1 MRCRCSLSG
10 LSPTSWRHEGGSRLE
25 PAQRRRP
32 VRRVLRPRV
41 WVALAA
47 AAMLVVAVGSL
58 RSGGTRP
65 ERVDST
71 VSGPEASGQTTIAGV
86 SSSPSSS
93 SSVEA
98 PSTIGTA
105 SPAIPTP
112 DRLAVLDPQPGV
124 APIRSDPILDWVHG
138 TATSGPRRWFLRRS
152 ADGIPSGGVAVSEP
166 VVTEWYRTFHDA
178 PSAGIAGVD
187 ARIVVDG
194 TTAQVAWLTGQGVR
208 VIAGVGD
215 VDVNETIDIARSAVS
230 VDQLARHRR
239 TRRLPGGRRANRH
252 GNGPLPGHAGDDL
265 AGNRRPAADVDAAAV
280 AFMTPGRDGPIAPLP
295 ARRGGPRRRSVV
307 IPPSSSPSARTPSRP
322 LSGSRA
328 PTSRAL
334 APHVKV
340 VPAEQIAI
348 ANPENTHGIPPD
360 ARRTYGQIER
370 GRWAVYQYSTD
381 GLQCISIDASW
392 GGSGGCSPPGH
403 SDCPVANPTG
413 GPDRVTGLRGLRA
426 VPDGRSGGVPGR
438 STRRAHRRA
447 RTRLHLRLRTR
458 ADREPHHPGH
468 HQRAARLLSS
478 PPAALTA
485 AVSAG

>member
-1 MRCRCSLSG
+1 MTNVEDRVERALQVLAEWVEPDVVAARG
-10 LSPTSWRHEGGSRLE
+10 RLE
-25 PAQRRRP
+25 ARAGSTAAPR
-32 VRRVLRPRV
+32 RRVLRPRV

-71 VSGPEASGQTTIAGV
+71 ASGPEASVQTTIAGD
-86 SSSPSSS
+86 SSNPSSS

-215 VDVNETIDIARSAVS
+215 VDVNETIDIARSAVA
-230 VDQLARHRR
+230 VDQLAGIAVPDGFQEVAAPTDRGTVRYQD
-239 TRRLPGGRRANRH
+239 TQVTIL
-252 GNGPLPGHAGDDL
+252 L
-265 AGNRRPAADVDAAAV
+265 AIVDQAADVDAAAV

-295 ARRGGPRRRSVV
+295 GAEGWATSTFGGHPTAV
-307 IPPSSSPSARTPSRP
+307 IPVGTDAVATVVGFPGTDV
-322 LSGSRA
+322 G
-328 PTSRAL
+328 AL
-334 APHVKV
+334 APYVKV
-340 VPAEQIAI
+340 VPAEQITI
-348 ANPENTHGIPPD
+348 ANPESTHGIPPD
-360 ARRTYGQIER
+360 AQRTYGEIER

-381 GLQCISIDASW
+381 GLQCFSIDASW

-413 GPDRVTGLRGLRA
+413 GPGASPGFEVFVPYRTDRLGVSLDGQPAELTVEHAQGFTFAYGPAPSANPTIEVTVNGQ
-426 VPDGRSGGVPGR
+426 P
-438 STRRAHRRA
+438 TC
-447 RTRLHLRLRTR
+447 
-458 ADREPHHPGH
+458 
-468 HQRAARLLSS
+468 
-478 PPAALTA
+478 
-485 AVSAG
+485 